1 MAKKL
6 PLNTLLKKAA
16 AMYPKKAAAMYPK
29 NMPLLA
35 HVHTLFRLIA
45 NEKPF

>member
-6 PLNTLLKKAA
+6 PLHTLPKKAA

-29 NMPLLA
+29 KAAAMYLKKYAAAGTPCSD
-35 HVHTLFRLIA
+35 
-45 NEKPF
+45 